1 MLGYCADRR
10 TAVRSTY
17 TCTRMRRP
25 RRASAARLARSMG
38 MVRRDVTRAHQ
49 VGCARIAGSSPAGS
63 TKPINTTTQ
72 GYRTM
77 AEPVEGIWKCT
88 VLGGEAN
95 ADDKDIVHCRINVQ
109 IDEGPDKGR
118 RVTYDEQVNNKS
130 ARYVVMSARAVGWR
144 GQGRLEDTFHSDVD
158 AWIKATGG
166 VSTVEVQHIRRKTG
180 KQAGTF
186 WGKARSVGRRQ
197 SLLLSLIHISEP

>member
-1 MLGYCADRR
+1 
-10 TAVRSTY
+10 
-17 TCTRMRRP
+17 
-25 RRASAARLARSMG
+25 
-38 MVRRDVTRAHQ
+38 
-49 VGCARIAGSSPAGS
+49 
-63 TKPINTTTQ
+63 
-72 GYRTM
+72 M

-166 VSTVEVQHIRRKTG
+166 VSTVEIQHIKRKTG

-186 WGKARSVGRRQ
+186 WGKARSIGRRQ
-197 SLLLSLIHISEP
+197 SLLKPPSQSASDDANDAIQAALAAAQETNGGGGGYDDAPPPSDDDIPFISCSTAAEYRGIAKVLR